1 LQGLAPMKLYLGLTI
16 LAALVLGL
24 AGCNSDA
31 DKGIIQHKEK
41 PVHPAPQKPADGE
54 KK

>member
-1 LQGLAPMKLYLGLTI
+1 MKRSLGLI
-16 LAALVLGL
+16 LIPLVLVFT
-24 AGCNSDA
+24 GCNSDA

-41 PVHPAPQKPADGE
+41 PVHAAPQKPADGE